1 MTPTPEEMPAF
12 AAAIIVDS
20 RNSDMSDR
28 GIIKLF
34 LEILTPDGLAG
45 SPSLESNA
53 WAASAAAVVF
63 TTFLLPFGVPPPAAS
78 KSRHGGGVDKY
89 FAVDAVATMASKISL
104 AHFFPRSVVNGRNRW
119 NRSLVPVECDPI
131 AFNSLMS
138 ISCKLSS
145 ICSPCESPTNVS
157 DNIMLTM
164 W

>member
-1 MTPTPEEMPAF
+1 MRSVMASGLIHKPMEYPPEDHDWGGGERMTPTPEEMPAF

-45 SPSLESNA
+45 SPSLDSNA

-78 KSRHGGGVDKY
+78 KSRHGGGVD
-89 FAVDAVATMASKISL
+89 
-104 AHFFPRSVVNGRNRW
+104 
-119 NRSLVPVECDPI
+119 
-131 AFNSLMS
+131 
-138 ISCKLSS
+138 
-145 ICSPCESPTNVS
+145 
-157 DNIMLTM
+157 
-164 W
+164 